1 MKKRIKD
8 LEKEQGI
15 NESDENVKDNSYNK
29 LLKKYFY
36 TFCCNCIPLFNPEL
50 IRH

>member
-15 NESDENVKDNSYNK
+15 NELEENIKDKCVPHMNLGCY
-29 LLKKYFY
+29 LQ
-36 TFCCNCIPLFNPEL
+36 
-50 IRH
+50 